1 MTMTPD
7 YGLSYQRAQRNKL
20 TRRAHMKALHFI
32 NGLRL
37 MLKPYVEEARQF
49 RADIRTVRG
58 WFKSPKKPRHV
69 FDLTTEQRMVYAE
82 ILRQNR

>member
-7 YGLSYQRAQRNKL
+7 YGLSYQRAQRHK
-20 TRRAHMKALHFI
+20 RRFMRKALHFV
-32 NGLRL
+32 NGVRL